1 MSPTPTVAA
10 KPSALHRV
18 VTRFKSLSLLYSP
31 TLASC
36 VLYAVESNLPEGAEM
51 NWLYLELSTGVLVLL
66 TVVIG
71 VLSVVHKNSSARAQ
85 IYALTAVSLSSAGF
99 HRPTR
104 HDFWGWHFS
113 MGVDGILTELGMPG
127 RVYAAVAKPAAQT
140 PAPAQTSA
148 LPPATAPAAG
158 AIAHPQADG
167 SGLPV
172 YSANA
177 TQPTVANAGEMSQT
191 ANQAEN
197 GGVIAVGPIAD
208 SDASAVTVPHVSTH
222 FNRVKRH

>member
-85 IYALTAVSLSSAGF
+85 IYALTAVSLSSAVRFPGF
-99 HRPTR
+99 VSEVQG
-104 HDFWGWHFS
+104 FIVLLVMIFG
-113 MGVDGILTELGMPG
+113 GGIFP
-127 RVYAAVAKPAAQT
+127 VYAAVAKPAAQT